1 MISVCTL
8 SYFLV
13 SAPSGMF
20 FLNALHWAHFKLR
33 NSVSDRATFEM
44 GNKSLETRA
53 TTWQIQNDV
62 WIIEKLET
70 ISASDWIPFTSSGQL
85 WYVSK
90 VWRILIN
97 RVTYYLQPL
106 YSITHTLIY
115 VLMPIHPLKPV
126 DVPALHWDVAIP
138 HSHGK
143 TQYRNR
149 QLR

>member
-106 YSITHTLIY
+106 YSITHTHLYIY
-115 VLMPIHPLKPV
+115 IDANTSLKTGWCSSTPLRRGDSSFPWKN
-126 DVPALHWDVAIP
+126 AI
-138 HSHGK
+138 S
-143 TQYRNR
+143 
-149 QLR
+149 